1 MQTALFSP
9 RGADGLPVPLFD
21 KVSGA
26 IDRDVAAYW
35 ARYDICK
42 FVQAHPELLATTL
55 RGKVHVICGVED
67 TYYLNGACESLQRLV
82 GRKGDAS
89 AQEGDPVPSYVD
101 LVPGDHTDIRSRAH
115 YQQVYAE
122 VAAVV
127 AASHSI

>member
-1 MQTALFSP
+1 M
-9 RGADGLPVPLFD
+9 PVPLFD

-55 RGKVHVICGVED
+55 RGKIHVICGVED
-67 TYYLNGACESLQRLV
+67 TYYLNDACESLQRLV
-82 GRKGDAS
+82 GRKGDA
-89 AQEGDPVPSYVD
+89 AREGDVAVPNYVD
-101 LVPGDHTDIRSRAH
+101 MVPGDHTNIRSRAH

-122 VAAVV
+122 IAAVFKS
-127 AASHSI
+127 ASQ